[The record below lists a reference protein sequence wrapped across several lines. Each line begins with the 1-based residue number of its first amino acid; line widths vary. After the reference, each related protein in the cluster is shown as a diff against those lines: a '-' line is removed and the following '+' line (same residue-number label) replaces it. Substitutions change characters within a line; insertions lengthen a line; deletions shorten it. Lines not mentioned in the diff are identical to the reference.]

1 MAKAASSVRDT
12 LVMMAQMMSWGFRL
26 DDCGTEVQC
35 DNWLAVAGDFTE
47 FSWKV
52 YKMKDFGAQK
62 SCKFSSVVKIKH
74 DLFCLDMLS

>member
-35 DNWLAVAGDFTE
+35 DNRLANVG
-47 FSWKV
+47 
-52 YKMKDFGAQK
+52 
-62 SCKFSSVVKIKH
+62 KFVES
-74 DLFCLDMLS
+74 